1 VIRAW
6 CPSESGWPLAAS
18 ELPAPVVADD
28 GILVAVEA
36 SVVGSPERYPRA
48 GIAPGGAAVGRVL
61 EAGANA
67 LELRGQRVVIGPDM
81 ACGECDVCRRAAVAA
96 CPHRAVLG
104 RTVHGTLASAVVA
117 RARWACVLEGGL
129 HGVHIQGP
137 AAALIGREAAWAYT
151 MFVRAG
157 VGPGDIAVIAG
168 HDVVARFLVEIA
180 IAKGARPLVLVT
192 QDRPAWSAWIQAR
205 GGQAVSVEP
214 GRAPEALNGVLA
226 GALAAIRTAAGHGGE
241 RPWCIFA
248 TDAEPGPRNLALAA
262 MTPGSRVVFL
272 ARSALG
278 MDAAGPAMD
287 VDSVVDADGTLLG
300 VAGAHPDLLPEVAAL
315 AVRGDIDL
323 AGASQLLAPEALA
336 WSLDRLPLAADLPR
350 ALLVAPGA

>member
-6 CPSESGWPLAAS
+6 CPSESGWPLAS
-18 ELPAPVVADD
+18 FELPAPVIADD

-36 SVVGSPERYPRA
+36 SVIGSPERYPRA
-48 GIAPGGAAVGRVL
+48 GIAPGGAAVGRVV

-67 LELRGQRVVIGPDM
+67 LELRGQRVVIGPDL

-129 HGVHIQGP
+129 HGGHLEGP
-137 AAALIGREAAWAYT
+137 AAALVGREAAWAYT

-157 VGPGDIAVIAG
+157 VGPGEVAVIAG

-180 IAKGARPLVLVT
+180 AAKGARPLVLLT
-192 QDRPAWSAWIQAR
+192 QERPAWSAWVQGR

-214 GRAPEALNGVLA
+214 ARVTEALA
-226 GALAAIRTAAGHGGE
+226 SAQARIRTAAGHGGE

-248 TDAEPGPRNLALAA
+248 TDAGPAQRNLALAA

-278 MDAAGPAMD
+278 LDAAGPAVD
-287 VDSVVDADGTLLG
+287 VDTVVDADGTLLG

-323 AGASQLLAPEALA
+323 AGASQIVAPEALA
-336 WSLDRLPLAADLPR
+336 WSLDRLPVEADLPR

>member
-6 CPSESGWPLAAS
+6 CPSESGWPLTSS
-18 ELPAPVVADD
+18 ELPAPAIADD

-48 GIAPGGAAVGRVL
+48 GIAPGGAAVGRVV

-129 HGVHIQGP
+129 HIDGP
-137 AAALIGREAAWAYT
+137 AAALVGREAAWAYT

-157 VGPGDIAVIAG
+157 VGPGEIAVIAG

-180 IAKGARPLVLVT
+180 IAKGARPLALVT
-192 QDRPAWSAWIQAR
+192 EDRPAWSAWVQAR

-214 GRAPEALNGVLA
+214 ARASEALA
-226 GALAAIRTAAGHGGE
+226 GALAGVRAAAGHGE

-248 TDAEPGPRNLALAA
+248 TDAGPAQRNLALAA

-278 MDAAGPAMD
+278 MGAAGPALD
-287 VDSVVDADGTLLG
+287 IDTVVDADGTLLG

-315 AVRGDIDL
+315 AVRGDIDV
-323 AGASQLLAPEALA
+323 AGASQILAPEALA
-336 WSLDRLPLAADLPR
+336 WSLDRLPLEADLPR
-350 ALLVAPGA
+350 ALLVAPSA

>member
-1 VIRAW
+1 MIRAW
-6 CPSESGWPLAAS
+6 CPSDSGWPLAAS
-18 ELPAPVVADD
+18 ELPAPAVADD
-28 GILVAVEA
+28 SILVAVEA
-36 SVVGSPERYPRA
+36 SVVGLPERYPRA
-48 GIAPGGAAVGRVL
+48 GIAPGGAAVGRVV

-96 CPHRAVLG
+96 CPHRVVLG

-117 RARWACVLEGGL
+117 RARWACVLDGGL
-129 HGVHIQGP
+129 HIDGP
-137 AAALIGREAAWAYT
+137 AAALVGREAAWAYT

-157 VGPGDIAVIAG
+157 VGPGELAVIAG

-180 IAKGARPLVLVT
+180 VAKGARPLVLVT
-192 QDRPAWSAWIQAR
+192 EDRPAWSAWIHAR

-214 GRAPEALNGVLA
+214 ASAHEALA
-226 GALAAIRTAAGHGGE
+226 GARAAAGHGE

-248 TDAEPGPRNLALAA
+248 TDAAPAQRSLALAA
-262 MTPGSRVVFL
+262 MTPGSRIVFL
-272 ARSALG
+272 GRGALG
-278 MDAAGPAMD
+278 LGAAGAAMD
-287 VDSVVDADGTLLG
+287 IDTVVDADGTLLG

-323 AGASQLLAPEALA
+323 AGASQVLAPEALT
-336 WSLDRLPLAADLPR
+336 WSLDRLPVADDLPR

>member
-6 CPSESGWPLAAS
+6 CPSASGWPLAAS
-18 ELPAPVVADD
+18 ELPAPAVPDD
-28 GILVAVEA
+28 GILVAIEA

-48 GIAPGGAAVGRVL
+48 GITPGGAAVGRVV

-67 LELRGQRVVIGPDM
+67 LELRGQRVVIGPDL

-117 RARWACVLEGGL
+117 RARWACVLDRGL
-129 HGVHIQGP
+129 HIDGP
-137 AAALIGREAAWAYT
+137 AAALVGREAAWAYT

-157 VGPGDIAVIAG
+157 VGPGELAVIAG

-192 QDRPAWSAWIQAR
+192 EDRPAFGAWVHAR
-205 GGQAVSVEP
+205 GGQTVSLEP
-214 GRAPEALNGVLA
+214 ARAPKALA
-226 GALAAIRTAAGHGGE
+226 GALAAARQAAGHGE

-248 TDAEPGPRNLALAA
+248 TDAEPAQRNLALAA

-278 MDAAGPAMD
+278 LPAAGPAMD
-287 VDSVVDADGTLLG
+287 LDTVVDADGTLLG

-315 AVRGDIDL
+315 AVRGDIDV
-323 AGASQLLAPEALA
+323 AGASQILAPEALG
-336 WSLDRLPLAADLPR
+336 WSLDRLPVEGDLPR